1 MPMPIID
8 AQVHAYAADTPDR
21 PWAGAP
27 NWPAHVTGDE
37 MVAAMDAVG
46 VDGAILISAYSIYRY
61 DASYA
66 VEVRNAHPGRFAL
79 VKPVDPSDPAA
90 AETIAAWKE
99 TDGTVGTRIL
109 MNHESSRDPDD
120 PGIAV
125 IVRESARL
133 GLPVNLLCWGRL
145 DAGMA
150 LVDRYPGTFFIL
162 DHMGLLQPHAPP
174 APPEPFAELPKVLEL
189 ARRENA
195 VIKIS
200 GACTLSHAGYPYPDV
215 WDPLARI
222 FDAWGIERCL
232 WGTDWTRTAAHL
244 SYAQGVDPFRLTD
257 RLTESERAVLMGGAC
272 TKVYGWA
279 PRVRGRSS
287 GNPN

>member
-109 MNHESSRDPDD
+109 MNHESSRGPDD
-120 PGIAV
+120 PGFAV
-125 IVRESARL
+125 ILRESARL
-133 GLPVNLLCWGRL
+133 GLPVNLAC
-145 DAGMA
+145 AGA
-150 LVDRYPGTFFIL
+150 GWTPAWPGSTVTRNFL
-162 DHMGLLQPHAPP
+162 HSRPYWASCSPTRRRPRRSLST
-174 APPEPFAELPKVLEL
+174 ELPKVLKL

-195 VIKIS
+195 VIKITARAPFPMPATPTPIS
-200 GACTLSHAGYPYPDV
+200 GI
-215 WDPLARI
+215 R
-222 FDAWGIERCL
+222 
-232 WGTDWTRTAAHL
+232 
-244 SYAQGVDPFRLTD
+244 
-257 RLTESERAVLMGGAC
+257 
-272 TKVYGWA
+272 
-279 PRVRGRSS
+279 
-287 GNPN
+287 

>member
-1 MPMPIID
+1 MPTPIID

-46 VDGAILISAYSIYRY
+46 VDGAILISAFSIYRY

-109 MNHESSRDPDD
+109 MNHESSRGPDD
-120 PGIAV
+120 PGFAV

-133 GLPVNLLCWGRL
+133 GLPVNLLCWGQL
-145 DAGMA
+145 DAGIA

-200 GACTLSHAGYPYPDV
+200 GACTLSHAGYPYPDI

-244 SYAQGVDPFRLTD
+244 SYAQGVDPFQLTD